1 MKENLKM
8 EDRQMGGN
16 FENSFYQNKR
26 VLITG
31 HTGFKGT
38 WLVYML
44 KALGAKVYGYSL
56 SPKEG
61 SLYAVAHPSIDGEY
75 FQDIRDRTSLQKA
88 IDTFD
93 PQIIFHLAAHSS
105 LNQVYDI
112 PYDVFEINMMGTTNL
127 LEIIRQKETS
137 IPVVVITSDK
147 CYQQPGP
154 GRPFQETDPLGVADP
169 YSTSKACQELVA
181 QCYERSFPQMLV
193 ATARASNTIGGG
205 DSNKTR
211 LIPYLIGC
219 YSHGKAAQIRNPSFI
234 RPWQY
239 VLDVLWGYLLL
250 GEKLHRND
258 ADNMAYN
265 FGANQV
271 EFKSVGQIADDLAEH
286 FPGATYEIYGT
297 SSVDEAPILRLDN
310 KKAATLLNWVPL
322 YSYYETLEQI
332 AEFYRSNRDLA
343 DICQMQVQQYL
354 SRAKEMN
361 RWL

>member
-1 MKENLKM
+1 M
-8 EDRQMGGN
+8 DGH

-31 HTGFKGT
+31 HTGFKGS

-61 SLYAVAHPSIDGEY
+61 SLYAVAHPPIDGEY

-137 IPVVVITSDK
+137 VPVVIVTSDK

-205 DSNKTR
+205 DPNKTR
-211 LIPYLIGC
+211 LIPYLIDC

-265 FGANQV
+265 FGAYQY
-271 EFKSVGQIADDLAEH
+271 EFQSVGKIAMDLASW
-286 FPGATYEIYGT
+286 FPGAKYEITGT
-297 SSVDEAPILRLDN
+297 SATSEAALLTLDN
-310 KKAATLLNWVPL
+310 TKAKEILDWVPI
-322 YSYYETLEQI
+322 YSYEETLKEVVTFYQI
-332 AEFYRSNRDLA
+332 SMCKA
-343 DICQMQVQQYL
+343 DICKLKVEEYL
-354 SRAKEMN
+354 NRAKQFGY
-361 RWL
+361 RL